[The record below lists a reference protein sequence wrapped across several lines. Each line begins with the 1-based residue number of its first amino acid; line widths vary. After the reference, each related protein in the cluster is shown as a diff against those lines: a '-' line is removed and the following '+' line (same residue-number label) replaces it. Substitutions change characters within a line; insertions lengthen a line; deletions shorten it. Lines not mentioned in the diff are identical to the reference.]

1 MCVDGGGGGGEE
13 KGAAIFFVNR
23 IIRISQEEK
32 LLRN

>member
-23 IIRISQEEK
+23 IIRISQEEN